1 MSGGISEVVS
11 VVITSAT
18 TLLGSLG
25 TVFVSVIE
33 LLFDL
38 QAETITQLGAIVLAT
53 AGFAL
58 AYAGIRFIFG
68 LVSRLTGATR
78 GGGR

>member
-1 MSGGISEVVS
+1 MINEIVTVVVS
-11 VVITSAT
+11 SSVSLLTELSA
-18 TLLGSLG
+18 
-25 TVFVSVIE
+25 VFNTVIE
-33 LLFDL
+33 LLFDFDTE
-38 QAETITQLGAIVLAT
+38 AITNLGSILLAT

-58 AYAGIRFIFG
+58 AYAGIRFVFG